1 MDVIGVV
8 SMQCEPLEE
17 AMKLVLDVKEEKQHA
32 KRWKAASIVSPIR
45 EREQPS

>member
-1 MDVIGVV
+1 VV